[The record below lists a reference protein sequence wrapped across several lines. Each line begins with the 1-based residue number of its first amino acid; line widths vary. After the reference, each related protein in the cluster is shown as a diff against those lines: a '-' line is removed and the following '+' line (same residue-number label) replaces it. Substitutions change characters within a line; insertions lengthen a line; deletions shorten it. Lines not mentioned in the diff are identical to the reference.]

1 MDIESKIESVNLAPT
16 SEVITGDDL
25 RALFETNSKPV
36 HYLGIEISGLLHLG
50 SLFMNGYKFRDF
62 YDAGIQTQIY
72 LADWH
77 AFINNKLGGDWEK
90 MKLASDY
97 YAEAFKF
104 FCPGIRVL
112 RGSEVY
118 HNNDDFWK
126 NVITFSKHVTL
137 ARATRCLE
145 IMGRSQK
152 DAQDVAKFFYP
163 SMQAVDIRTLGADIA
178 HAGMDQRKVHVLARE
193 VYPSMGWKKP
203 VAVHHALL
211 PGLLEPQKAPAE
223 EGQSEKEAVVIAA
236 KMSKS
241 RPDTAIFIHDD
252 SETIKRKLA
261 KAYCPPEAEGNPV
274 LALAKFIVFRE
285 QKELL
290 VARPAKFGGDVS
302 FASYAELENAYL
314 EKKLHAADLKPAVA
328 EAIDKAVKPVREHF
342 EKRKEMLAVYENAE
356 ITR

>member
-1 MDIESKIESVNLAPT
+1 MDIESKIELVNRAPT
-16 SEVITGDDL
+16 SEVITGEDL
-25 RALFETNSKPV
+25 RALFDTNSKPV
-36 HYLGIEISGLLHLG
+36 HYLGIEISGMLHLG

-62 YDAGIQTQIY
+62 HEAGIRTQIY

-97 YAEAFKF
+97 YAEAFRL
-104 FCPGIRVL
+104 FCPGIEAV
-112 RGSEVY
+112 RGSELY
-118 HNNDDFWK
+118 HGNDDYWK

-137 ARATRCLE
+137 NRATRCLE

-193 VYPSMGWKKP
+193 VYPSMGWQKP

-211 PGLLEPQKAPAE
+211 PGLLEPPKAAVE
-223 EGQSEKEAVVIAA
+223 DGQSEKEATVIAA

-252 SETIKRKLA
+252 AETIKRKLS
-261 KAYCPPEAEGNPV
+261 KAYCPPEAEANPV
-274 LALAKFIVFRE
+274 LALARFIVFRE

-290 VARPAKFGGDVS
+290 VTRPAKFGGEVS
-302 FASYAELENAYL
+302 FASYAELETAYL

-342 EKRKEMLAVYENAE
+342 EKRRELLEVYENVE